1 MAQLEVLT
9 SAMVLIVFN
18 SKVPSGLKLQ
28 RRKKRKLAHGR
39 SRRRLKTNGLKI
51 NVPGSHQKCPTI
63 NRTNKTQ
70 LKVARFNW
78 NKREIFFLF
87 FSSPGKLAGDGKH
100 SEMGLFPFCLQL
112 RRGFAAHKISRSCS
126 ICRLNCQQRPEE
138 KQRVLNNLNF
148 IFFNGKFSICPWSL
162 KSISFFRLSFFIACA
177 FMREFINIFTYVVVS
192 YQILFDEL
200 KIFIHK
206 K

>member
-1 MAQLEVLT
+1 M
-9 SAMVLIVFN
+9 
-18 SKVPSGLKLQ
+18 
-28 RRKKRKLAHGR
+28 
-39 SRRRLKTNGLKI
+39 
-51 NVPGSHQKCPTI
+51 
-63 NRTNKTQ
+63 
-70 LKVARFNW
+70 ARFNW

-87 FSSPGKLAGDGKH
+87 FFTREAGWRWKTFWNGTF
-100 SEMGLFPFCLQL
+100 SFFLQL

-162 KSISFFRLSFFIACA
+162 KIVSFFRVSFFIACA
-177 FMREFINIFTYVVVS
+177 FRREFRNIFTYVVIS

-206 K
+206 KWGNFKSFFVLLLCVAAAVNCILRRGRELRKCNYFQNTFKQHTTCK